1 MPVPW
6 KLIGALLRFV
16 VPTVP
21 EIIATVK
28 ALKKEQQGETIQVDD
43 TALRLQEL
51 ERRIAA
57 QLQLIEQLT
66 NQIVT
71 LEKALAWTTWT
82 ALFALVLAQIAL
94 GDVCVLPTR
103 CARAL
108 FA

>member
-16 VPTVP
+16 APTVP

-28 ALKKEQQGETIQVDD
+28 ALKKEQQREKTQVTD

-51 ERRIAA
+51 EQRIAA

-71 LEKALAWTTWT
+71 LENALAWTTWT
-82 ALFALVLAQIAL
+82 ALFALVLALIAL
-94 GDVCVLPTR
+94 GIVFLMPTR
-103 CARAL
+103 
-108 FA
+108 

>member
-28 ALKKEQQGETIQVDD
+28 TLKKEQQREKMQVDD

-51 ERRIAA
+51 EQRIAA

-71 LEKALAWTTWT
+71 LEKVVAWTTWT
-82 ALFALVLAQIAL
+82 ALFALVLALIAL
-94 GDVCVLPTR
+94 GVVFLMPTR
-103 CARAL
+103 
-108 FA
+108 

>member
-16 VPTVP
+16 VPAVP

-28 ALKKEQQGETIQVDD
+28 ALKKEQQREKMQVDD

-51 ERRIAA
+51 EQRIAA

-71 LEKALAWTTWT
+71 LEKALVWAMWT
-82 ALFALVLAQIAL
+82 ALFALVLALIAL
-94 GDVCVLPTR
+94 GVVFLMPTR
-103 CARAL
+103 
-108 FA
+108 

>member
-6 KLIGALLRFV
+6 KLIGSLLRFV
-16 VPTVP
+16 APTVP

-28 ALKKEQQGETIQVDD
+28 TLKKEQQREKMQVAD

-51 ERRIAA
+51 EQRIAA

-71 LEKALAWTTWT
+71 LEKVVAWTTWT
-82 ALFALVLAQIAL
+82 ALFALVLALIAL
-94 GDVCVLPTR
+94 GVV
-103 CARAL
+103 
-108 FA
+108 FYK

>member
-28 ALKKEQQGETIQVDD
+28 TLKKEQQREKTQVGD
-43 TALRLQEL
+43 TTLRLQEL
-51 ERRIAA
+51 EQRIAA

-71 LEKALAWTTWT
+71 LERALAWTTWT
-82 ALFALVLAQIAL
+82 ALFALVLALIAL
-94 GDVCVLPTR
+94 GIVFLMPTR
-103 CARAL
+103 
-108 FA
+108 

>member
-16 VPTVP
+16 APTVP

-28 ALKKEQQGETIQVDD
+28 ALKKEQQREKMQVAD

-51 ERRIAA
+51 EQRIAA

-71 LEKALAWTTWT
+71 LEKALAWATWT
-82 ALFALVLAQIAL
+82 ALFALVLALIAL
-94 GDVCVLPTR
+94 GVVFLMPTR
-103 CARAL
+103 
-108 FA
+108 

>member
-28 ALKKEQQGETIQVDD
+28 TLKKEQQREKMQVDD

-51 ERRIAA
+51 EQRIAA
-57 QLQLIEQLT
+57 QLQLIEQRT

-71 LEKALAWTTWT
+71 LEKALGWTTWT
-82 ALFALVLAQIAL
+82 ALFALVLALIAL
-94 GDVCVLPTR
+94 GVVFLR
-103 CARAL
+103 
-108 FA
+108 

>member
-28 ALKKEQQGETIQVDD
+28 TLKKEQQREKMQVDD

-51 ERRIAA
+51 EQRIAA

-71 LEKALAWTTWT
+71 LEKVVAWTTWT
-82 ALFALVLAQIAL
+82 ALFALVLALIAL
-94 GDVCVLPTR
+94 GVV
-103 CARAL
+103 
-108 FA
+108 FYK